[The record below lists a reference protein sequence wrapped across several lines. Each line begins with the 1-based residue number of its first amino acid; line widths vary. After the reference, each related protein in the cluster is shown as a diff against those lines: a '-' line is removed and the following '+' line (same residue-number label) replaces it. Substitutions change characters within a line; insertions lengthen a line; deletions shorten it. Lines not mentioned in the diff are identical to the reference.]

1 VTQVMRQRMAAHIE
15 GDFVVFLIGMRINKV
30 LRPDLW
36 VPVVAAM
43 PRIIRELTSS
53 EASGLL
59 GFRNARDGL
68 RNLSVIQYWRSFDHL
83 HRYAR
88 DGGSEHFAAWL
99 EYNRETAASGAV
111 GIWHETYL
119 VRAGEYEGFYNNMPA
134 YGLGKAA
141 ELVEAQG
148 SRRTAAG
155 RLGRTDGEDVIDQD

>member
-1 VTQVMRQRMAAHIE
+1 MVALINQRMAAHIE

-30 LRPDLW
+30 LRPDKWL
-36 VPVVAAM
+36 PVASAM
-43 PRIIRELTSS
+43 PRILSELTSD

-59 GFRNARDGL
+59 GFRTLRDGL
-68 RNLSVIQYWRSFDHL
+68 RNVSLIQYWRSFDHL

-88 DGGSEHFAAWL
+88 EGGSEHFAAWL
-99 EYNRETAASGAV
+99 EYNRKAASGGAV

-141 ELVEAQG
+141 GLVEASG
-148 SRRTAAG
+148 IRRTATG
-155 RLGRTDGEDVIDQD
+155 RLGKTDGDDVIDQE

>member
-1 VTQVMRQRMAAHIE
+1 VVQVTHHRMAAHID
-15 GDFVVFLIGMRINKV
+15 GDFVVFLIGMRVNKV
-30 LRPDLW
+30 LRPDKWL
-36 VPVVAAM
+36 PVASAM
-43 PRIIRELTSS
+43 PRILSELKSD

-59 GFRNARDGL
+59 GFRTARDGL
-68 RNLSVIQYWRSFDHL
+68 RNIFLIQYWRSFDHL

-99 EYNRETAASGAV
+99 EYNRKVAEGGAV

-141 ELVEAQG
+141 ELVEARG
-148 SRRTAAG
+148 IRRTAAG
-155 RLGRTDGEDVIDQD
+155 RLGKTDGEDVIDSE